1 MFGEEQTTD
10 KVNLLGYSLRNDQPN
25 NSRQLGFAPSNQP
38 FQTIQRGPIS
48 ANRNGYLSIPSKV
61 KKQQQNSN
69 EELNEDEGGGVF
81 QLSGMKLSESKLK
94 LPEGILDTGLEPLF
108 EKFFAIRDEPPEIT
122 NAQQDGVD
130 NNLKNMQNRSTK
142 TWLMTTTASFIVGL
156 AGIAMHF
163 YR

>member
-10 KVNLLGYSLRNDQPN
+10 KANLLGYSLRNDQPN

-48 ANRNGYLSIPSKV
+48 AIRKGYLGVPSKV
-61 KKQQQNSN
+61 KKQQQDST
-69 EELNEDEGGGVF
+69 EELNEDEGGSVF
-81 QLSGMKLSESKLK
+81 QFGGMKLSESKLK

-122 NAQQDGVD
+122 NVPEDGVD
-130 NNLKNMQNRSTK
+130 SNLRNMQNSSTK
-142 TWLMTTTASFIVGL
+142 TWLMTTTASLIVGL

-163 YR
+163 YG